1 MITQLLAAVG
11 RRRRGILAVGL
22 VLSAAYVLA
31 HLWFPALGRRTFPA
45 MVATTAVL
53 LLMGVVAASWSR
65 PRSFM
70 VQPHVP
76 AFSTPPQPMF
86 AFMGL
91 AFLVLGTGMA
101 ADVVRDRASE
111 SFLPDQLVE
120 LAYPCIAI
128 LWVALAW
135 RDSGVQLRPDGL
147 WQRGAMGSLVVPWE
161 ASPAVPALPPDPD
174 AKTVRLS
181 YGRPDLVR
189 RRGLHLYR
197 NQLRPHAIDPRF
209 LCAAI
214 RYYNAHPQHRP
225 AIGTQAE
232 YERVLPHLL
241 SSLDWSPP
249 NELRP
254 TGRDGR

>member
-1 MITQLLAAVG
+1 
-11 RRRRGILAVGL
+11 
-22 VLSAAYVLA
+22 
-31 HLWFPALGRRTFPA
+31 

-70 VQPHVP
+70 VQPHGP

-86 AFMGL
+86 AFMAL

-111 SFLPDQLVE
+111 SFLPGQLIE
-120 LAYPCIAI
+120 LTYPCIAI
-128 LWVALAW
+128 MWVALAW

-147 WQRGAMGSLVVPWE
+147 WQRGASGSLVVPT
-161 ASPAVPALPPDPD
+161 LPPDPH
-174 AKTVRLS
+174 ARTVRLT

-197 NQLRPHAIDPRF
+197 NQLRTHAIEPRF
-209 LCAAI
+209 LCAAV
-214 RYYNAHPQHRP
+214 RYYTAHSEHRP
-225 AIGTQAE
+225 AIGTPAE
-232 YERVLPHLL
+232 YERVLPLL
-241 SSLDWSPP
+241 LNSLDWSPP
-249 NELRP
+249 HTAPAEPDSSIR
-254 TGRDGR
+254 RD